1 MMIAGTAISAI
12 GAIRAGQAQAAAANY
27 NAQVAERN
35 AFISRDQAA
44 ADEQRQRIQAR
55 RKLGAMRAAY
65 GASGIS
71 LEGSPLDVLED
82 SAAEAELDA
91 LTIRYKGGV
100 GAMGYEAEAGAQR
113 ARAKNATTESYYNA
127 GAALLTGASN
137 YYLKRG

>member
-91 LTIRYKGGV
+91 LTIRYKGEI

-113 ARAKNATTESYYNA
+113 ARAQNAKTESYYNA

-137 YYLKRG
+137 YYMKRG